1 MADPVQGEGKQSSCT
16 ALSGEGRHSHQV
28 QRLAT
33 NSLSLLNLISACR
46 VLEVP
51 PQPGAQPHKGSSCS
65 AWNATPGCRAPACP
79 PAAAAAVGGSSS
91 ARHVHH
97 LCSVSQAGPRPPA
110 PWKENNGTRPRL
122 ANSQLRGGSEA
133 GTEPWGAQHGA
144 LVLSTRPG
152 RQHGDCGGPAKNG
165 TALAQGQNI

>member
-65 AWNATPGCRAPACP
+65 AWNATPGAQGPSVP
-79 PAAAAAVGGSSS
+79 SSS
-91 ARHVHH
+91 CCSSGRQQ
-97 LCSVSQAGPRPPA
+97 LCSARPSPLLPSARQVPVLLPRGRKTMALTPGWPTLSSVEA
-110 PWKENNGTRPRL
+110 VRL
-122 ANSQLRGGSEA
+122 GQS
-133 GTEPWGAQHGA
+133 HG
-144 LVLSTRPG
+144 VPNME
-152 RQHGDCGGPAKNG
+152 HWC
-165 TALAQGQNI
+165 